1 MFCKKLGIELDSF
14 SYVEEMNFLDY
25 VWDNIGK
32 EGDAILDD
40 FRKKF
45 GSIGILKPSAVAYS
59 PKKKRK
65 IIMHWMHKA
74 YPTMNIIGKLLR
86 EV

>member
-59 PKKKRK
+59 PKKRK
-65 IIMHWMHKA
+65 IIMHWMQKA